1 MKEKIGAVAFFM
13 GLFTAMGCVGAI
25 TELPP
30 AATAGDIVALVGCGL
45 SAAMLMQMGIWM
57 LKDEI

>member
-30 AATAGDIVALVGCGL
+30 TATAGDVVALVGCGL

>member
-25 TELPP
+25 TDLPP
-30 AATAGDIVALVGCGL
+30 EATVNNIVALVGCGL
-45 SAAMLMQMGIWM
+45 TACMLMQLGIWM
-57 LKDEI
+57 LNGEI